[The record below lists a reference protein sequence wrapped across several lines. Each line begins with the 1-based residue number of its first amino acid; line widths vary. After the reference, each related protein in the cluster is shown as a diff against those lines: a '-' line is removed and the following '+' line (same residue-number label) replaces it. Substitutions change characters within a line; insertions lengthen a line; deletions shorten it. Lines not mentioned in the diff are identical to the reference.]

1 MNANSEHIFTGDS
14 EMAAL
19 MQAYFASAAN
29 AVDGSSE
36 SIRAIAIES
45 LSFRTALNILLNGC
59 SPMFLVWGSD
69 RLLFYNDAYAL
80 LLRATDQP
88 ILVGQPVSNSWH
100 QNWQQIRSEV
110 EQVFAT
116 GQSRRYE
123 NQPLL
128 GDRSDKQRYY
138 TWSYSPLW
146 NEAGEIEGVFATGCR
161 VLVEDDPS
169 ASSKPTPQDLEEALY
184 RREEQLRLVTNAVP
198 ALIAY
203 VDKDHYYRFN
213 NQTYETWFGQR
224 PSDLTG
230 RHVLEVLGEAAYKTV
245 LPYMEQALSGQR
257 VSFESQISYQTGGTR
272 YVSADYVPHI
282 NSQGV
287 VEGYFSLVSDITDR
301 KQAEEALR
309 ESEARIQLAA
319 QIGRLGSWRYDP
331 TTNLVELDKRMREIW
346 GEPEDVVCLPLST
359 VLERI
364 HPQDQ
369 ERVVSAMSHAL
380 SPTSSG
386 GYEIDYRLLG
396 SNGIERWI
404 SANGQVQFAGEGAD
418 RRPVEFIGT
427 AIDITN
433 RKQTEMALAEQEQ
446 RYRYIFEAVSI
457 SIWEE
462 DFSEVKAAIA
472 QLKAS
477 GVKDFRQYFT
487 DHPEFV
493 QQSIARVHLRD
504 VNQATLRLFGA
515 QSKAELLNSLQQ
527 IFTPETEAIFVEELL
542 AIADE
547 KLSYAA
553 ETVLQNLQG
562 DRFHVWFTIAFPPAS
577 ESYDRVL
584 VSLVNISDRVYA
596 EAALRE
602 SESRFRGVVESNMVG
617 IFFWNASGHIIAGNG
632 MAVQM
637 LGYSQEELQSG
648 QVQWENITPAE
659 FHEIDEAMQ
668 AQLLAEGV
676 CSPFEKAYICK
687 DGTQVPILIGGALLP
702 GYSDRGVAY
711 FIDITDRKRIEEAL
725 KTSEERLRFA
735 VEGAALGTWEYDLP
749 SSAIFWS
756 ERCKIMFGVPL
767 NTEVDYE
774 LFLHSIHPDDR
785 ERIHAAVEWAIAH
798 HEIYDVE
805 LRSLWAD
812 GSIHWIRSIGRARYD
827 YQGIPTRMFGVALDI
842 TDRKQTENALRQS
855 EERYRY
861 LTESIPQLVW
871 TANAE
876 GRLLDIN
883 QRWIDYTGLSL
894 EQAQIAGWQAV
905 IHPDDVAVLNHY
917 WVAAQQNDTHYQA
930 EGRMRQADGVYRW
943 HLHQAV
949 PLKDAQGKILKWFG
963 TATDIEEQK
972 QLQQE
977 REYLLQREQAARAE
991 AEAANRVKDEFL
1003 AVLSHELRSPLS
1015 PILGW
1020 AKLLQDGK
1028 LDAVRTQHA
1037 LTTIERNAKL
1047 QAELIEDL
1055 LDVSRILRGKLNL
1068 TVSPVNLAA
1077 TIQAAIETVR
1087 LAAEA
1092 KSIRIEPA
1100 FASTGSVAGDATRLQ
1115 QVMWNLLSN
1124 AVKFTPPGGQVNV
1137 RLEQVESERAAQ
1149 ITITDT
1155 GKGID
1160 PDFLPYIFDYFRQA
1174 DSATTRQF
1182 GGLGLGLAIVRHLVE
1197 LHGGT
1202 IQAESKGEGQGATFT
1217 VRLPLLRQE
1226 DGGMRDETGSLPPL
1240 SFRPHPLESL
1250 HVLLVDDDADTRDFV
1265 EFLLEQAGAK
1275 VTAVATAAEVLAI
1288 LKRSPPD
1295 ILLSDIGLPE
1305 MDGYMLMR
1313 QIRTLPPEQGGQV
1326 MAIALTA
1333 YAGDFNQQQ
1342 ALAAGFQ
1349 QHMSKPIDPE
1359 TLVKAIAT
1367 LTGTLPNRYH
1377 QDR

>member
-19 MQAYFASAAN
+19 MQAYFASADN

-36 SIRAIAIES
+36 SIGAIES

-88 ILVGQPVSNSWH
+88 ILVGQPVSNSWN
-100 QNWQQIRSEV
+100 QNWQQIRSDV

-123 NQPLL
+123 NQLLL
-128 GDRSDKQRYY
+128 GDRRDKQRYY

-146 NEAGEIEGVFATGCR
+146 DQAGEIEGVFATGCR
-161 VLVEDDPS
+161 VLVEDGSLAPG
-169 ASSKPTPQDLEEALY
+169 KPTPQDLEEALY

-203 VDKDHYYRFN
+203 VDKDHCYQFN
-213 NQTYETWFGQR
+213 NRAYETWFGQR
-224 PSDLTG
+224 PSDLTHKHI
-230 RHVLEVLGEAAYKTV
+230 REVLGETAYAKV
-245 LPYMEQALSGQR
+245 LPYMKQALSGQR
-257 VSFESQISYQTGGTR
+257 VSFESQIPYQTGGTR

-282 NSQGV
+282 NSQGI

-301 KQAEEALR
+301 KQ
-309 ESEARIQLAA
+309 I
-319 QIGRLGSWRYDP
+319 
-331 TTNLVELDKRMREIW
+331 
-346 GEPEDVVCLPLST
+346 
-359 VLERI
+359 
-364 HPQDQ
+364 
-369 ERVVSAMSHAL
+369 
-380 SPTSSG
+380 
-386 GYEIDYRLLG
+386 
-396 SNGIERWI
+396 
-404 SANGQVQFAGEGAD
+404 
-418 RRPVEFIGT
+418 
-427 AIDITN
+427 
-433 RKQTEMALAEQEQ
+433 EMALADQEQ

-462 DFSEVKAAIA
+462 DFSEVKATIA

-493 QQSIARVHLRD
+493 QQTIAMVHLRD

-515 QSKAELLNSLQQ
+515 QSKAELLNSLHQ
-527 IFTPETEAIFVEELL
+527 IFTPEAEAVFVEELL

-547 KLSYAA
+547 KPAYAA
-553 ETVLQNLQG
+553 ETVLQTLQG

-577 ESYDRVL
+577 EAYDRVL

-617 IFFWNASGHIIAGNG
+617 ILFWNASGHIIAGNE

-668 AQLLAEGV
+668 AQLLVEGV
-676 CSPFEKAYICK
+676 CSPFEKAYIRK

-711 FIDITDRKRIEEAL
+711 FIDITDRKQ
-725 KTSEERLRFA
+725 S
-735 VEGAALGTWEYDLP
+735 
-749 SSAIFWS
+749 
-756 ERCKIMFGVPL
+756 
-767 NTEVDYE
+767 
-774 LFLHSIHPDDR
+774 
-785 ERIHAAVEWAIAH
+785 
-798 HEIYDVE
+798 
-805 LRSLWAD
+805 
-812 GSIHWIRSIGRARYD
+812 
-827 YQGIPTRMFGVALDI
+827 
-842 TDRKQTENALRQS
+842 ENALRQS

-876 GRLLDIN
+876 GLLLDIN
-883 QRWIDYTGLSL
+883 QRWINYTGLSL

-930 EGRMRQADGVYRW
+930 EGRMRRADGVYRW

-949 PLKDAQGKILKWFG
+949 PLKDAQGNILKWFG

-1003 AVLSHELRSPLS
+1003 AVLSHELRSPLN

-1028 LDAVRTQHA
+1028 LDVVRTKHA
-1037 LTTIERNAKL
+1037 LATIERNAKL

-1092 KSIRIEPA
+1092 KSIRIESA
-1100 FASTGSVAGDATRLQ
+1100 FASTGPIAGDATRLQ
-1115 QVMWNLLSN
+1115 QIMWNLLSN

-1137 RLEQVESERAAQ
+1137 KLEPVEHGREAQ

-1202 IQAESKGEGQGATFT
+1202 IQAESQGEGSGASFT
-1217 VRLPLLRQE
+1217 VRLPLLKYE
-1226 DGGMRDETGSLPPL
+1226 DGGRKDETDPLLPS

-1250 HVLLVDDDADTRDFV
+1250 RILLIDDDADTRDFV

-1305 MDGYMLMR
+1305 MDGYMLIR

-1359 TLVKAIAT
+1359 TLIKAIAT

>member
-1 MNANSEHIFTGDS
+1 MNANSEHIFIGDS

-19 MQAYFASAAN
+19 MQSRFASAEN
-29 AVDGSSE
+29 VTNGSSV
-36 SIRAIAIES
+36 SIGAIATWS
-45 LSFRTALNILLNGC
+45 PSFKTALNILLNAC

-69 RLLFYNDAYAL
+69 RLLFYNDAYSL
-80 LLRATDQP
+80 LLRANDQP
-88 ILVGQPVSNSWH
+88 ILVGQPISNSWNE
-100 QNWQQIRSEV
+100 NWRQIQADV

-116 GQSRRYE
+116 GQPRRCE
-123 NQPLL
+123 NQPFP
-128 GDRSDKQRYY
+128 GDCSGRQCHY

-146 NEAGEIEGVFATGCR
+146 NEAGQIDGVFATGCR
-161 VLVEDDPS
+161 VLVEDSLPTPS
-169 ASSKPTPQDLEEALY
+169 NPTPQDLEEALY

-213 NQTYETWFGQR
+213 NQTYEAWFGQR

-230 RHVLEVLGEAAYKTV
+230 KHILEVLGEAAYKTV
-245 LPYMEQALSGQR
+245 LPYIEQALSGQR

-272 YVSADYVPHI
+272 YVSAGYVPHV
-282 NSQGV
+282 NSQGA
-287 VEGYFSLVSDITDR
+287 VEGFFSLVSDITDR
-301 KQAEEALR
+301 KRVEEALR
-309 ESEARIQLAA
+309 ESEAQIQLAV

-331 TTNLVELDKRMREIW
+331 ATNLVELDKRMREIW
-346 GEPEDVVCLPLST
+346 GEPEDAVFLPLST

-369 ERVVSAMSHAL
+369 ERVVSAISHAL

-386 GYEIDYRLLG
+386 AYEIDYRILVG
-396 SNGIERWI
+396 DGIERWI
-404 SANGQVQFAGEGAD
+404 SANGQVQFDGEGAS
-418 RRPVEFIGT
+418 RQPVEFIGT

-433 RKQTEMALAEQEQ
+433 RKQTEMALIAQEQ

-462 DFSEVKAAIA
+462 DFSQVRAAIA
-472 QLKAS
+472 HLKAS

-487 DHPEFV
+487 DRPEFV
-493 QQSIARVHLRD
+493 QQAIAMVHLRD
-504 VNQATLRLFGA
+504 VNQATLRLFRA
-515 QSKAELLNSLQQ
+515 QSKAELLNSLYQ
-527 IFTPETEAIFVEELL
+527 IFTPEAEAIFVEELL

-547 KLSYAA
+547 KPSYAA
-553 ETVLQNLQG
+553 ETVLQTLQG
-562 DRFHVWFTIAFPPAS
+562 DRFPVWFTIAFPPAS
-577 ESYDRVL
+577 AAYDRVL
-584 VSLVNISDRVYA
+584 VSLVDISDRVYA

-617 IFFWNASGHIIAGNG
+617 ILFWDASGCITAGNE

-648 QVQWENITPAE
+648 QVQWQNITPLE
-659 FHEIDEAMQ
+659 FHEIDAAMQ
-668 AQLLAEGV
+668 AQLLADGV
-676 CSPFEKAYICK
+676 CPPFEKAYIRK

-711 FIDITDRKRIEEAL
+711 FIDIA
-725 KTSEERLRFA
+725 
-735 VEGAALGTWEYDLP
+735 
-749 SSAIFWS
+749 
-756 ERCKIMFGVPL
+756 
-767 NTEVDYE
+767 
-774 LFLHSIHPDDR
+774 
-785 ERIHAAVEWAIAH
+785 
-798 HEIYDVE
+798 
-805 LRSLWAD
+805 
-812 GSIHWIRSIGRARYD
+812 
-827 YQGIPTRMFGVALDI
+827 
-842 TDRKQTENALRQS
+842 DRKQVENALRQS

-861 LTESIPQLVW
+861 LAESIPQLVW

-876 GRLLDIN
+876 GILLDIN
-883 QRWIDYTGLSL
+883 QRWMDYTGLTL
-894 EQAQIAGWQAV
+894 EQAQIEGWQAV
-905 IHPDDVAVLNHY
+905 IHPDDIAELTHD
-917 WVAAQQNDTHYQA
+917 WAAAQQNDTHYQA
-930 EGRMRQADGVYRW
+930 EGRMRRADGVYRW

-991 AEAANRVKDEFL
+991 AESANRVKDEFL
-1003 AVLSHELRSPLS
+1003 AVLSHELRSPLN

-1020 AKLLQDGK
+1020 SRLLQDGK
-1028 LDAVRTQHA
+1028 LDETKAKHA
-1037 LTTIERNAKL
+1037 LATIERNAKL

-1055 LDVSRILRGKLNL
+1055 LDVSRILRGKLSL
-1068 TVSPVNLAA
+1068 AVSPVNLAA
-1077 TIQAAIETVR
+1077 TIRAAIETVR

-1092 KSIRIEPA
+1092 KSIRIESDLAPTTQA
-1100 FASTGSVAGDATRLQ
+1100 AGDATRLQ

-1124 AVKFTPPGGQVNV
+1124 AVKFTPPGGLVKV
-1137 RLEQVESERAAQ
+1137 RLEQVESDREAQ

-1160 PDFLPYIFDYFRQA
+1160 PSFLPYIFDYFRQA

-1182 GGLGLGLAIVRHLVE
+1182 GGLGLGLAIVRHLIE

-1202 IQAESKGEGQGATFT
+1202 IQAESKGEGLGATFI
-1217 VRLPLLRQE
+1217 VRLPLLKDE
-1226 DGGMRDETGSLPPL
+1226 NEGMNETDPL
-1240 SFRPHPLESL
+1240 HPSSFIPHPLA
-1250 HVLLVDDDADTRDFV
+1250 HVCVLLVDDDTDTRELV

-1275 VTAVATAAEVLAI
+1275 VTAVTTAGEALSI

-1295 ILLSDIGLPE
+1295 VLLSDIGMPD

-1313 QIRTLPPEQGGQV
+1313 QVRTLPPEQGGQV
-1326 MAIALTA
+1326 KAIALTA

-1359 TLVKAIAT
+1359 MLVKAIAA

>member
-19 MQAYFASAAN
+19 MQAYFASADN

-36 SIRAIAIES
+36 SNGAIES

-88 ILVGQPVSNSWH
+88 ILVGQPVSNSWN
-100 QNWQQIRSEV
+100 QNWQQIRSDV

-123 NQPLL
+123 NQLLL
-128 GDRSDKQRYY
+128 GDRRDKQRYY

-146 NEAGEIEGVFATGCR
+146 DQAGEIEGVFATGCR
-161 VLVEDDPS
+161 VLVEDGSP
-169 ASSKPTPQDLEEALY
+169 APGKPTPQDLEEALY

-203 VDKDHYYRFN
+203 VDKDHCYQFN
-213 NQTYETWFGQR
+213 NRAYETWFGQR
-224 PSDLTG
+224 PSDLTHKHI
-230 RHVLEVLGEAAYKTV
+230 REVLGETAYAKV
-245 LPYMEQALSGQR
+245 LPYMEQALSGKR
-257 VSFESQISYQTGGTR
+257 VSFESQIPYQTGGTR

-282 NSQGV
+282 NSQGI

-301 KQAEEALR
+301 KQ
-309 ESEARIQLAA
+309 I
-319 QIGRLGSWRYDP
+319 
-331 TTNLVELDKRMREIW
+331 
-346 GEPEDVVCLPLST
+346 
-359 VLERI
+359 
-364 HPQDQ
+364 
-369 ERVVSAMSHAL
+369 
-380 SPTSSG
+380 
-386 GYEIDYRLLG
+386 
-396 SNGIERWI
+396 
-404 SANGQVQFAGEGAD
+404 
-418 RRPVEFIGT
+418 
-427 AIDITN
+427 
-433 RKQTEMALAEQEQ
+433 EMALADQEQ

-493 QQSIARVHLRD
+493 QQTIAMVHLRD

-515 QSKAELLNSLQQ
+515 QSKAELLNSLHQ
-527 IFTPETEAIFVEELL
+527 IFTPEAEAVFVEELL

-547 KLSYAA
+547 KPAYAA
-553 ETVLQNLQG
+553 ETVLQTLQG

-577 ESYDRVL
+577 EAYDRVL

-617 IFFWNASGHIIAGNG
+617 ILFWNASGHIIAGNE

-668 AQLLAEGV
+668 AQLLVEGV
-676 CSPFEKAYICK
+676 CSPFEKAYIRK

-711 FIDITDRKRIEEAL
+711 FIDITDRKQ
-725 KTSEERLRFA
+725 S
-735 VEGAALGTWEYDLP
+735 
-749 SSAIFWS
+749 
-756 ERCKIMFGVPL
+756 
-767 NTEVDYE
+767 
-774 LFLHSIHPDDR
+774 
-785 ERIHAAVEWAIAH
+785 
-798 HEIYDVE
+798 
-805 LRSLWAD
+805 
-812 GSIHWIRSIGRARYD
+812 
-827 YQGIPTRMFGVALDI
+827 
-842 TDRKQTENALRQS
+842 ENALRQS

-876 GRLLDIN
+876 GLLLDIN
-883 QRWIDYTGLSL
+883 QRWINYTGLSL

-930 EGRMRQADGVYRW
+930 EGRMRRADGVYRW

-949 PLKDAQGKILKWFG
+949 PLKDAQGNILKWFG

-1003 AVLSHELRSPLS
+1003 AVLSHELRSPLN

-1028 LDAVRTQHA
+1028 LDVVRTKHA
-1037 LTTIERNAKL
+1037 LATIERNAKL

-1092 KSIRIEPA
+1092 KSIRIESA
-1100 FASTGSVAGDATRLQ
+1100 FASTGPIAGDATRLQ
-1115 QVMWNLLSN
+1115 QIMWNLLSN
-1124 AVKFTPPGGQVNV
+1124 AVKFTPLGGQVNV
-1137 RLEQVESERAAQ
+1137 KLEPVEHEREAQ

-1202 IQAESKGEGQGATFT
+1202 IQAESQGEGSGASFT
-1217 VRLPLLRQE
+1217 VRLPLLKYE
-1226 DGGMRDETGSLPPL
+1226 DGGRKDETDPLLPS

-1250 HVLLVDDDADTRDFV
+1250 RVLLIDDDADTRDFV

-1342 ALAAGFQ
+1342 AIAAGFQ
-1349 QHMSKPIDPE
+1349 QHLSKPIDPE